1 LQEKLVYS
9 VLILF
14 QILYYIQVLNN
25 PSYWSSQPRFIG
37 QNQANLMGQKGNLMA
52 TNIDPLFEQKLE
64 LATGGLEPHFLG
76 HLKTKI
82 SPDNALTI

>member
-1 LQEKLVYS
+1 
-9 VLILF
+9 
-14 QILYYIQVLNN
+14 
-25 PSYWSSQPRFIG
+25 
-37 QNQANLMGQKGNLMA
+37 MGQKGNLMA